1 MKALGKDSATWIE
14 ADDTVAGQRVDNMLL
29 RVLKGVPRQHIYR
42 LVRTGQVRVNSARVD
57 PTYRIQPGDR
67 VRIPPVR
74 VAQRPATVPE
84 RPSPRFHPGVV
95 YEDDHL
101 IVLDKPAGI
110 AVHGGSGISR
120 GVIEEMRLARP
131 RLKFLELV
139 HRLDRDTSGLLLLAK
154 KRSALVALHA
164 AIRAGSMR
172 KLYTLLVHGRLRE
185 TPRTVEL
192 PLEKYLLPGGDRRV
206 KVGQAGLMSRTVF
219 TLLRHVGDYSLLQA
233 ELLTGRTHQIR
244 VHSAHIGHAIAG
256 DDKYG
261 DFTANRALAKRGLKR
276 MFLHAARIEL
286 EHPAG
291 GEPMVFEAPL
301 PSELAGF
308 LAVLAAETAP
318 PGREPATRTNAPVRA
333 ARLAGASQRGR

>member
-1 MKALGKDSATWIE
+1 MKPLGKDSATWIE
-14 ADDTVAGQRVDNMLL
+14 ADDSVAGQRVDNMLL

-57 PTYRIQPGDR
+57 PTYRMQSGDR

-74 VAQRPATVPE
+74 VAQRPAAPSE
-84 RPSPRFHPGVV
+84 RSSPRFHPSIV
-95 YEDDHL
+95 YEDEHL
-101 IVLDKPAGI
+101 LVLNKPAGI
-110 AVHGGSGISR
+110 AVHGGSGVSR

-154 KRSALVALHA
+154 KRSALVTLHA
-164 AIRAGSMR
+164 AIRAGAMR
-172 KLYTLLVHGRLRE
+172 KLYTLLVHGRVRE
-185 TPRTVEL
+185 AQRAVDL

-206 KVGQAGLMSRTVF
+206 KVGTAGLVSRTVF
-219 TLLRHVGDYSLLQA
+219 TLLRHAGDYSLLQA

-244 VHSAHIGHAIAG
+244 VHAAHIGHPIAG

-261 DFTANRALAKRGLKR
+261 DFGANRALAKRGFKR

-286 EHPAG
+286 THPAS
-291 GEPMVFEAPL
+291 GETLALEAPL
-301 PSELAGF
+301 PAELAGF
-308 LAVLAAETAP
+308 LDVLTAAA
-318 PGREPATRTNAPVRA
+318 ATSGA
-333 ARLAGASQRGR
+333 AKA

>member
-57 PTYRIQPGDR
+57 PTYRVQSGDR

-74 VAQRPATVPE
+74 VAQRPVAPAG
-84 RPSPRFHPGVV
+84 RSSPRFHPSIV

-101 IVLDKPAGI
+101 LALDKPAGI

-164 AIRAGSMR
+164 AIRAGAMR
-172 KLYTLLVHGRLRE
+172 KLYTLLMHGHLRE
-185 TPRTVEL
+185 SPRTVEL

-206 KVGQAGLMSRTVF
+206 KVGQAGLVSRTVF
-219 TLLRHVGDYSLLQA
+219 TRLRDVGGYSLAQA

-244 VHSAHIGHAIAG
+244 VHCAHIGHAIAG

-261 DFTANRALAKRGLKR
+261 DFAANRALAKRGLKR
-276 MFLHAARIEL
+276 MFLHAARLEL
-286 EHPAG
+286 QHPAS
-291 GEPMVFEAPL
+291 EELLVLEAPL
-301 PSELAGF
+301 PAELAGF
-308 LAVLAAETAP
+308 VAVLAAE
-318 PGREPATRTNAPVRA
+318 A
-333 ARLAGASQRGR
+333 ASAKY